1 MYIFFLSPNFIGGEE
16 GFWQGAIG
24 GLFMGVLI
32 SVMQRELPRT
42 GLPRIML

>member
-32 SVMQRELPRT
+32 SVMQRELQ
-42 GLPRIML
+42 GLVEPPIML